1 MERLH
6 TDPRTFDIAIP
17 KKAKGQSENQPKCM
31 IRKWWPRAE
40 SNHRHTDFQYEPPSQ
55 LWFLSR
61 RCCTVFLRGNPL
73 RLANRTPAE
82 PEFGKRRR
90 SGGQPQRKHPVTPI
104 FDRTRT
110 EHRYRGWRR
119 ESVAGLAV
127 ETAPRGAQRWPRG
140 TRPEASDGGSH
151 RPPRNCPRG
160 DS

>member
-40 SNHRHTDFQYEPPSQ
+40 SNHRHTDFQYEPPSS
-55 LWFLSR
+55 LWLRTRRSCTIFLAG
-61 RCCTVFLRGNPL
+61 VPL

-82 PEFGKRRR
+82 LRFGKGAEVAAER
-90 SGGQPQRKHPVTPI
+90 QRKHPVTPI

-110 EHRYRGWRR
+110 EHRDRECPPGRVLSAGDENRTARCPEVPQGDPPGGVGW
-119 ESVAGLAV
+119 G
-127 ETAPRGAQRWPRG
+127 
-140 TRPEASDGGSH
+140 
-151 RPPRNCPRG
+151 
-160 DS
+160 